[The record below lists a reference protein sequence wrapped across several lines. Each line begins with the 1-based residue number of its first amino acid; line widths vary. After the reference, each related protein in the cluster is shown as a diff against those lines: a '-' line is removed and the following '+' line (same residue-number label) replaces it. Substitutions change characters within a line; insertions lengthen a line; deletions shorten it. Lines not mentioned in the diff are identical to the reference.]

1 MENAS
6 KALIMAGSVL
16 ISMMVIGLLVFA
28 YNQLSDAKQTES
40 NIEAVEKLNS
50 YSLRF
55 EKYNKT
61 IYGSEL
67 MSLANLQEDYKLTQN
82 DKVEY
87 ENVTIKVKVSRE
99 IEANGVT
106 YLQPIEQS
114 IESIYTAK
122 DKMEKDIDRLSLDKN
137 SEEYKLLVSSYT
149 EFKNKRFKCQHVKY
163 STNSGRVILMEF
175 IEI

>member
-16 ISMMVIGLLVFA
+16 MSMMIIGLLVFA

-40 NIEAVEKLNS
+40 NVEAVEKLNS

-55 EKYNKT
+55 EKYNRT

-67 MSLANLQEDYKLTQN
+67 MSLANLQEDYKLTQS
-82 DKVEY
+82 DTVEY
-87 ENVTIKVKVSRE
+87 ENVTIKVKVNRE
-99 IEANGVT
+99 IEANGIT
-106 YLQPIEQS
+106 YLQPIEQN
-114 IESIYTAK
+114 IESIYASK
-122 DKMEKDIDRLSLDKN
+122 DKMEKDIDRLSTDKN

-149 EFKNKRFKCQHVKY
+149 EFKNKRFKCQRIEY
-163 STNSGRVILMEF
+163 GTNSGRVNLMEF